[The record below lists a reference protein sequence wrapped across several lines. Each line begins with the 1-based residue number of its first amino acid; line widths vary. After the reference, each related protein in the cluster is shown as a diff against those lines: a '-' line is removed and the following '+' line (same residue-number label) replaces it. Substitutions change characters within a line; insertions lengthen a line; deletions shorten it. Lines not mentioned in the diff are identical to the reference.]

1 MVRGQHF
8 SRVAAHTVT
17 FSADD
22 LRTILLDAN
31 NSIRHELHS
40 LSEAI
45 SMVVTSR
52 SNERKKRFAITV
64 VTGTKWPKANP
75 ADSNHQ
81 SRLLNPTNLSLTNRV
96 ASSPKLVAVMG
107 LDSINKSPALVV
119 IPKQAGLSMASLLG
133 DADIAANRET
143 SLIRVSG
150 THDRNKTGNATI
162 ADLDSDSANNLNKT
176 QAPEAQV
183 LI

>member
-1 MVRGQHF
+1 MARGLHF
-8 SRVAAHTVT
+8 FRVAAHTVT

-40 LSEAI
+40 LSETI

-52 SNERKKRFAITV
+52 ANERKKNFAITV
-64 VTGTKWPKANP
+64 VAGTKWPKANP
-75 ADSNHQ
+75 ADSDHQ

-119 IPKQAGLSMASLLG
+119 IPKQTVLSMASFLG
-133 DADIAANRET
+133 DADIAANHEP
-143 SLIRVSG
+143 SLNRVSG
-150 THDRNKTGNATI
+150 APDRNKTGNATI
-162 ADLDSDSANNLNKT
+162 ADLDSDGANNLNKT
-176 QAPEAQV
+176 QAPEA
-183 LI
+183 

>member
-1 MVRGQHF
+1 
-8 SRVAAHTVT
+8 
-17 FSADD
+17 
-22 LRTILLDAN
+22 
-31 NSIRHELHS
+31 
-40 LSEAI
+40 
-45 SMVVTSR
+45 MVVTSR